1 MRFVT
6 ALVLVTTLA
15 MLASTTSAAPP
26 SIVTQGSGAARACA
40 GCHGVDGAGNAESGV
55 PLLAGL
61 PEAYLTK
68 QIEDF
73 KSGARSNPIMAPI
86 AQALSAGDTESA
98 AKYYASLE
106 RPKTKPAAADPEV
119 LARGETLAT
128 GGAWERNVPACFKC
142 HGEGGRG
149 VAPHFPPLAGQHAS
163 YVSAQ
168 MKAWRDG
175 ARRNDPQQ
183 LMKALTDKLTD
194 EEIEAVS
201 QYIASLGGDVPA
213 KSTAAPTKSS
223 AGSSAP
229 ASAKA
234 APEKFEPPPESAIPK
249 NEFGEMVL
257 LGKNIFVNTQ
267 QYAKE
272 FLGNG
277 LNCTNCH
284 LNNGRKPDSAPLWAA
299 YVLYPAYRQ
308 KTRQVDTIQSRIQG
322 CFMYSMNGK
331 PPAAD
336 SKVMTALV
344 TYHYWLATGAP
355 TGVKLPGQGFLN
367 LPKPP
372 KTPDLA
378 RGAEVYKKNCVICHG
393 ANGEGTKS
401 QGSYVF
407 PPLWGNES
415 FNWGAGMH
423 RINTAA
429 GFIKANMPYGRGGTL
444 SDQEAWDVA
453 LYMNSHDRPADPRF
467 EGSIE
472 QTRDKEH
479 DENCLYGRTPE
490 ELAAYLEKK
499 EKAEAAKK
507 AKEAKAKKPQQG
519 MSPATAH

>member
-1 MRFVT
+1 MRFINAFIVLT
-6 ALVLVTTLA
+6 VLVT
-15 MLASTTSAAPP
+15 LASTASATPP
-26 SIVTQGSGAARACA
+26 VIVTQGSGSVMACA
-40 GCHGVDGAGNAESGV
+40 GCHGIDGAGNAQGAI

-61 PEAYLTK
+61 PQAYLTK
-68 QIEDF
+68 QIQDF
-73 KSGARSNPIMAPI
+73 TSGARSNPIMTPI
-86 AQALSAGDTESA
+86 AQALSAEDTELAST
-98 AKYYASLE
+98 YYAGLE
-106 RPKTKPAAADPEV
+106 RPKAEPVANSDSDV
-119 LARGETLAT
+119 VARGERLAT
-128 GGAWERNVPACFKC
+128 VGAWDRNIPACFRC
-142 HGEGGRG
+142 HGEEGRG
-149 VAPHFPPLAGQHAS
+149 VAPHFPALAGQHAS
-163 YVSAQ
+163 YLVAQ

-175 ARRNDPQQ
+175 TRKNDPQQ
-183 LMKALTDKLTD
+183 LMKSLSDKLND

-201 QYIASLGGDVPA
+201 QYIASLGANMPA
-213 KSTAAPTKSS
+213 KPAAAP
-223 AGSSAP
+223 ARPGASAP
-229 ASAKA
+229 KSPKA
-234 APEKFEPPPESAIPK
+234 EPVKFEPPAESTIPQ
-249 NEFGEMVL
+249 NEFGETVL
-257 LGKNIFVNTQ
+257 LGKSIFVNTQ
-267 QYAKE
+267 QNAKE
-272 FLGNG
+272 YVGNG
-277 LNCTNCH
+277 LNCANCH
-284 LNNGRKPDSAPLWAA
+284 LDSGRKPDSAPLWAA
-299 YVLYPAYRQ
+299 YVVYPAYRQ

-372 KTPDLA
+372 ETPDVA

-393 ANGEGTKS
+393 ASGEGTKS
-401 QGSYVF
+401 NGAYAF
-407 PPLWGNES
+407 PPLWGNAS

-423 RINTAA
+423 RVNTAA

-453 LYMNSHDRPADPRF
+453 LYMNSQDRPADPRF

-479 DENCLYGRTPE
+479 DENCLYGRTPQA
-490 ELAAYLEKK
+490 LTALLEKK

-507 AKEAKAKKPQQG
+507 TKEAPTPNPPGG